1 MTTIGAALMA
11 WYGSENRFFLYSLSL
26 FLCYWGV
33 FLALLIITLYIVML
47 DIRFIHLQYTI
58 GKRELFRQTLGDESF
73 RKELIEAQQRDARNG
88 RAGAAKR
95 KPPT

>member
-33 FLALLIITLYIVML
+33 FLVLLITTLYIVML

-58 GKRELFRQTLGDESF
+58 GQRELFRQTLGDESF
-73 RKELIEAQQRDARNG
+73 RKELIEAQRKDTQRG
-88 RAGAAKR
+88 KQG
-95 KPPT
+95 

>member
-26 FLCYWGV
+26 FLCYWAV
-33 FLALLIITLYIVML
+33 FLALFIATLYIVIL

-58 GKRELFRQTLGDESF
+58 GKRDLFCQTLGDESF
-73 RKELIEAQQRDARNG
+73 RKELIEAR
-88 RAGAAKR
+88 R
-95 KPPT
+95 KNSTANEKE